1 MDATSLV
8 EKCHVVLNWF
18 ESKVESNDVK
28 RRICVFLWFHCAYLA
43 FHFRRC
49 ILYIIYILLVAV
61 FACTFLLN
69 KLQASTNSFQFVLRL
84 VQNFLLMIRSLSQL
98 SHLER
103 L

>member
-1 MDATSLV
+1 MTSSEGFV
-8 EKCHVVLNWF
+8 YFFGFTVRIWRF
-18 ESKVESNDVK
+18 ISADV
-28 RRICVFLWFHCAYLA
+28 YY
-43 FHFRRC
+43 
-49 ILYIIYILLVAV
+49 ILYILLVAV